1 MPTDF
6 KTPLG
11 KVRLLTADLSD
22 PPKISD
28 DILGGYLHLYGWDDT
43 NESLATDQC
52 VWRSA
57 ADALDAMGTSDLLA
71 SRKIRT
77 QDLSTDGPAVAA
89 SLYKKAAEL
98 RLRADEADA
107 AESSF
112 FDVVPFG
119 WTPGPEGAE
128 ARW

>member
-11 KVRLLTADLSD
+11 KVRLHTADLSD

-28 DILGGYLHLYGWDDT
+28 DILGGYLHLHGWEDT
-43 NESLATDQC
+43 DPSVATDQC
-52 VWRSA
+52 VWRAS
-57 ADALDAMGTSDLLA
+57 ADALDAMATSELLE
-71 SRKIRT
+71 SKKIRT
-77 QDLSTDGPAVAA
+77 QDLSTDGVSVAA
-89 SLYKKAAEL
+89 ELRKKAAEL

-107 AESSF
+107 ADGSF
-112 FDVVPFG
+112 FDIIPNG
-119 WTPGPEGAE
+119 WRPGPEGAE